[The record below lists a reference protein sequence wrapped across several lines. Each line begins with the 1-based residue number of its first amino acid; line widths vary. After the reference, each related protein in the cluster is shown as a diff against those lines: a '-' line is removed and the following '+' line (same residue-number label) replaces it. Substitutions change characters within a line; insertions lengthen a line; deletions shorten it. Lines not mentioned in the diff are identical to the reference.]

1 MADSRVKARQRSV
14 DTIPEEFAGYEEAAE
29 FWDAH
34 DTTDYPDAFRTV
46 DVIVEFKGRRYEVE
60 VDEDVAKALRVQAQE
75 KGVPVSRLAS
85 DLLRQQ
91 LSVSQVRPANA

>member
-1 MADSRVKARQRSV
+1 
-14 DTIPEEFAGYEEAAE
+14 
-29 FWDAH
+29 
-34 DTTDYPDAFRTV
+34 V
-46 DVIVEFKGRRYEVE
+46 DVIAEFKGRRYEVE

-85 DLLRQQ
+85 DLLRRQ